1 MKFKIVISFFVIY
14 ILLLAKAYSIP
25 RCEEFYQA
33 VYNDSIRE
41 DVNKYYY
48 SNNRDLG
55 FKLKTSYNNKTKNN
69 DLV

>member
-55 FKLKTSYNNKTKNN
+55 FN
-69 DLV
+69 